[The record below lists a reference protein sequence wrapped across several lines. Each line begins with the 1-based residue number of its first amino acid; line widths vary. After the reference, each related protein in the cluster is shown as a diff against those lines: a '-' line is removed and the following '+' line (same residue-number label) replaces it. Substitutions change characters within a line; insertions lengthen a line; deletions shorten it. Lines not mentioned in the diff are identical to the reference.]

1 MAVGTAEIKQ
11 FTKKQVRRVAGSGF
25 DFNLLFILATILGF
39 GLIMVYSAS
48 SYVAVRDFGGRDY
61 FFKRQL
67 MWDLIGLVAMTAL
80 IFVPYKWYNAWNIE
94 RWIVYAVAFILPF
107 MVIPFGVESH
117 NATRWVKFGSVQFQP
132 AEVSKILMIIFMAS
146 WLAGIKEKINT
157 WMYLGISVGFIIP
170 IAAVI
175 YFVTDN
181 LSSALIIFM
190 ICILMIFIASNDI
203 KKYVVVG
210 GALAILVAI
219 VIIVVYNAEP
229 SDGTSFRIGRIY
241 NWLHPGNAADTT
253 GHQTIQALYAIGN
266 GGVIGKGLGQSVQKI
281 SALPEPQND
290 MIFAVICEELGI
302 VGAVALIVMYG
313 LLLYRIYSIAKETKN
328 RFAFM
333 IVVGVMCHIGVQAI
347 LNIAVATN
355 SMPNTG
361 VSLPFVSY
369 GGSSAIFLLME
380 IGVVLCIN
388 RMNNREAKK

>member
-1 MAVGTAEIKQ
+1 MALGSAEIKQ
-11 FTKKQVRRVAGSGF
+11 FTKKTVRKVTSSGF
-25 DFNLLFILATILGF
+25 DFNLLFILLTILAF

-61 FFKRQL
+61 FFIRQL
-67 MWDLIGLVAMTAL
+67 RWDLLGLVFMVGL
-80 IFVPYKWYNAWNIE
+80 IFVPYKLYNAWNLE

-107 MVIPFGVESH
+107 LTIPFGIESH
-117 NATRWVKFGSVQFQP
+117 NATRWIKLGPVSFQP

-157 WMYLGISVGFIIP
+157 WTYLGISLAFVVP
-170 IAAVI
+170 VAAVI
-175 YFVTDN
+175 YLVTDN

-190 ICILMIFIASNDI
+190 ICVLMIFISSTDI
-203 KKYVVVG
+203 KKYIFFG
-210 GALAILVAI
+210 GLLIIVA
-219 VIIVVYNAEP
+219 VIIIAVVYNADI
-229 SDGTSFRIGRIY
+229 SDDTSFRIGRIY
-241 NWLHPGNAADTT
+241 TWLHPGTAQDTT

-302 VGAVALIVMYG
+302 VGAVALIIMYG
-313 LLLYRIYSIAKETKN
+313 LLLYRIYSIARETKN

-333 IVVGVMCHIGVQAI
+333 VAVGVMCHIGVQAI

-380 IGVVLCIN
+380 MGVVFCIN
-388 RMNNREAKK
+388 RTNNREAKK